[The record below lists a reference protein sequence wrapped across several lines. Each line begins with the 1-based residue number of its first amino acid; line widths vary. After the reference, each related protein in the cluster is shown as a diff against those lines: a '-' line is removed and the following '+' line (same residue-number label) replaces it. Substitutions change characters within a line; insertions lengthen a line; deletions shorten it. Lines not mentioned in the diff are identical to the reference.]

1 MPKTDYRKPLPSPSP
16 ETERFWE
23 GCRNH
28 ELLLPFCRGCENY
41 FFYPRSFCP
50 KCFSW
55 DVEWRKA
62 SGRGKIY
69 TFAIQYRAWHPGWAD
84 DVPYVNAMVDLE
96 EGPRIY
102 TNIVGVD
109 PDPKNIKCDMPVE
122 VVFEDVTDEIT
133 LPKFQPV
140 KAKAD

>member
-1 MPKTDYRKPLPSPSP
+1 MPDNEYRKPLPSPSP

-28 ELLLPFCRGCENY
+28 ELLLPYCRGCESY

-50 KCFSW
+50 NCFSW
-55 DVEWRKA
+55 DIEWRKA

-69 TFAIQYRAWHPGWAD
+69 TFAIQHRAWHRGWAE
-84 DVPYVNAMVDLE
+84 DVPYVNAMVDLD

-102 TNIVGVD
+102 TNIVGVE
-109 PDPKNIKCDMPVE
+109 PDPKNIQCDMAVE
-122 VVFEDVTDEIT
+122 VVFEDVSDEIT
-133 LPKFQPV
+133 LPKFRPV
-140 KAKAD
+140 T